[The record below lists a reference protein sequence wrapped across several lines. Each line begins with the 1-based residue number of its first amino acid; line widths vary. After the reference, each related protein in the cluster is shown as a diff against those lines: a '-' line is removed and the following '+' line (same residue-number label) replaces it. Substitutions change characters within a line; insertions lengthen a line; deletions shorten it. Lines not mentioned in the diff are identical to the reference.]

1 MATYEQ
7 RDNSG
12 SLFPNDKKG
21 DNEKAPNL
29 KGEGKY
35 VCPHCGESSGL
46 WLSGWTRTTAK
57 GLKWLSLSLQPKEQQ
72 AKARRAEPEPTRKPA
87 RKEPDIFEDDQI
99 PF

>member
-12 SLFPNDKKG
+12 SVFPNDKKG

-57 GLKWLSLSLQPKEQQ
+57 GVRWLSLALQPKEQQ
-72 AKARRAEPEPTRKPA
+72 ARARRAEPERKREVPA
-87 RKEPDIFEDDQI
+87 KDVDMFDDDSI